1 VVGAAGAIGACM
13 VMLLSERAP
22 RLVLIGNPAHEPAIG
37 RERLLAIARSMVRHA
52 LADPSRGVE
61 AASLAAQI
69 VEHSASGATPEE
81 MLLALESSG
90 RLILTASIQA
100 AAMADVI
107 VAATSFPGQLFNP
120 DLMARNAVICDV
132 SRPRSIGESILQRR
146 PDVLVIDGGIV
157 ALPGRPRIG
166 PYGLED
172 GTSYACMAETMLLA
186 LEGDPQDT
194 SLGHALDAAE
204 VQRQQRLARKH
215 GFSLSSL
222 RSFGRPVKLEA

>member
-1 VVGAAGAIGACM
+1 
-13 VMLLSERAP
+13 MLRH
-22 RLVLIGNPAHEPAIG
+22 VLAE
-37 RERLLAIARSMVRHA
+37 
-52 LADPSRGVE
+52 PSRAVE
-61 AASLAAQI
+61 PESLAAQI
-69 VEHSASGATPEE
+69 LQHSAAGATPDEV
-81 MLLALESSG
+81 LHALESSG

-120 DLMARNAVICDV
+120 DLLARNAVICDI
-132 SRPRSIGESILQRR
+132 SRPRSIGEAILQRR

-194 SLGHALDAAE
+194 SLGHALDSAE
-204 VQRQQRLARKH
+204 VQRQQRLAHKH

-222 RSFGRPVKLEA
+222 RSFGRPVTLEA